1 MFDNKKRRRTP
12 LENLNISTKY
22 ERSGCSDAEYLLRA
36 SCDLYSYLPS
46 AQIRS
51 LKVKAAFSSD
61 RGNDTRREDAI
72 GSPTAATRLEPL

>member
-1 MFDNKKRRRTP
+1 
-12 LENLNISTKY
+12 
-22 ERSGCSDAEYLLRA
+22 
-36 SCDLYSYLPS
+36 
-46 AQIRS
+46 